1 MDGELLRWL
10 YHRLLGD
17 PNTSRTRD
25 CTYSDGLIA
34 LIYFFAALTHHSPRW
49 ACQKRNW
56 PPWCRRRAFPS
67 YSQLCRRLKNA
78 QIERLI
84 EQINSE
90 CKAHL
95 PRGDELI
102 VDGKPLVVGGFSKDP
117 DATTGRVPDGYA
129 RGYRLNVVGSSA
141 GVYEAFEVTGLNGGE
156 ATVIREL
163 ISDVELEGR
172 IVRGDAN
179 FDSNP
184 LYRVIAEAGAR
195 LIAERRKPG
204 RGLGH
209 CPHHP
214 HRLQAI
220 KELEQTLHGLAQ
232 HRRRRI
238 RIEQS
243 FAHLTNL
250 SFGLCGLPNFVR
262 RLPRVRRWVLAKITL
277 YHLHRMLLQEVAC
290 AA

>member
-17 PNTSRTRD
+17 PSSARTRE

-34 LIYFFAALTHHSPRW
+34 FIYFFATLTHHSPRW

-56 PPWCRRRAFPS
+56 PPWCRRLAFPS
-67 YSQLCRRLKNA
+67 YSQLCRRLKN
-78 QIERLI
+78 ERHQQLI

-90 CKAHL
+90 CKQRL
-95 PRGDELI
+95 PKGNELI

-129 RGYRLNVVGSSA
+129 RGYRMNVVGSSA
-141 GVYEAFEVTGLNGGE
+141 GAYEAFEVTGLNGGE
-156 ATVIREL
+156 ATVIRQL
-163 ISDVELEGR
+163 ISGVDLKGR

-184 LYRVIAEAGAR
+184 LYEAIAEAGGR

-204 RGLGH
+204 RRLGH
-209 CPHHP
+209 RPHHP
-214 HRLQAI
+214 HRLRALE
-220 KELEQTLHGLAQ
+220 ELEQTPDGLAQ

-262 RLPRVRRWVLAKITL
+262 RLPRVRMWVLAKITL
-277 YHLHRMLLQEVAC
+277 YHLHRMLVQEVTR